1 MPTGMLPIFKIW
13 TDTVFSSKLAQESKN
28 NTATG
33 QLRIVWTVQ
42 HAKVKNTAT
51 TSDLGLAGGD
61 RYSIYLI
68 TGYIASRL

>member
-42 HAKVKNTAT
+42 HTKVKKTVT
-51 TSDLGLAGGD
+51 TSDLGLAGGGP
-61 RYSIYLI
+61 IEVFL
-68 TGYIASRL
+68 GF